1 MQGRAIKRT
10 TRHRVEPDQ
19 RPHTIAAAPTEAR
32 AHRCPLAKREV
43 DPALP
48 SRLRR
53 ERLRRFEH
61 KVAVIHRHLAIV
73 AYQGEDAV
81 GFRPHRQIEVVPHI
95 QSRHH
100 GHELVKAVGPAPRDG
115 EEEVELG
122 GTKDGRD
129 IHGREK
135 KTVAARRGLVTLA
148 FHMAC
153 DLILVLDAPST
164 RDVLPV
170 LRPLQGTV
178 RWVKIGL
185 EMFTASGPDCV
196 REVAGLGFKVFLD
209 LKLHD
214 IPNTVAK
221 AVESVSKLPIGMLT
235 LHTSGGR
242 DMIQWAV
249 KAQQEHA
256 PGLLL
261 LGVTVLT
268 STSAA
273 GLAETGVPFAP
284 ADQVVRLGQLAT
296 EAGLRGLVCSPLEIV
311 PLRAALPKD
320 ITLVTPGI
328 RPREA
333 KADDQHRV
341 MTPAAA
347 AEAGANYLVVGRPIF
362 KAPDPVAAARAI
374 LAELELPKAEG
385 LKG

>member
-1 MQGRAIKRT
+1 MQGRVIERT
-10 TRHRVEPDQ
+10 ASQGIERRQ
-19 RPHTIAAAPTEAR
+19 RPRAVAAAPTETR
-32 AHRCPLAKREV
+32 PHRCALAQREV

-48 SRLRR
+48 ARR
-53 ERLRRFEH
+53 RRKHLRRFEH
-61 KVAVIHRHLAIV
+61 KIALVDRHLGIV
-73 AYQGEDAV
+73 APEGEDTV
-81 GFRPHRQIEVVPHI
+81 RFRPHHQIEVVAHI
-95 QSRHH
+95 QGRHH
-100 GHELVKAVGPAPRDG
+100 GHEIVEAVGAAPRDG
-115 EEEVELG
+115 EEKVELG

-135 KTVAARRGLVTLA
+135 KTVAARPGLVTLA

-256 PGLLL
+256 PDLLL

-268 STSAA
+268 STNAA

-296 EAGLRGLVCSPLEIV
+296 DAGLRGLVCSPLEIV

-328 RPREA
+328 RPRDA

-341 MTPAAA
+341 MTPADA

-362 KAPDPVAAARAI
+362 KATDPVAAARAI
-374 LAELELPKAEG
+374 LAELGTPKAEG
-385 LKG
+385 LKD